1 MVIAFEFCFK
11 QVYYKKVLLLMNIK
25 NESRILT
32 EKRKDNENSFIF

>member
-1 MVIAFEFCFK
+1 MVLNKF
-11 QVYYKKVLLLMNIK
+11 YYKKVLLLMNTK